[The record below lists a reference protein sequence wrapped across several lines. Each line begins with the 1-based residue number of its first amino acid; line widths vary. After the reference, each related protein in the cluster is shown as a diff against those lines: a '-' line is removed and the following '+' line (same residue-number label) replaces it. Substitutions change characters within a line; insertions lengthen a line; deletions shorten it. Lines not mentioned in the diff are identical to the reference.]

1 MKILVTGGAGF
12 IGGHLVETLV
22 QQGHNVIVVDNES
35 ATSSDKF
42 NWFDAA
48 ENYKINILDDEKM
61 EVIFSKGLDYVFHLA
76 AETKIQLA
84 VEQPEKCF
92 DSNITGTVKL
102 LELSKKHKV
111 KRVIVASSSSVYG
124 MNPIPNHE
132 LQIPDCLN
140 PYAASKLC
148 DEIICSTY
156 SKIYNLETISFRFFN
171 VFGER
176 MPNRGAYA
184 PVIAIFD
191 RQKLNNESMTITGD
205 GNQRRDFVYV
215 KDVVDALICGMTTT
229 NINCIGQAY
238 NVGNGTNISIN
249 EIAKFMK
256 GEYVYIPE
264 RKGDAKE
271 TLADLNKIKK
281 DLTWTPKVNVLDW
294 LNKFC
299 ENRYDNR

>member
-1 MKILVTGGAGF
+1 MRILVTGGAGF
-12 IGGHLVETLV
+12 IGGHLVETLL

-42 NWFDAA
+42 NWFDEA
-48 ENYKINILDDEKM
+48 ENHKIDILNEKEM
-61 EVIFSKGLDYVFHLA
+61 ETIFTKGLDYVFHLA

-84 VEQPEKCF
+84 VEEPEKCF
-92 DSNITGTVKL
+92 NSNITGTIKL
-102 LELSKKHKV
+102 LELCKKYNI

-124 MNPIPNHE
+124 MNDVPNHE
-132 LQIPDCLN
+132 SQIPDCLN

-191 RQKLNNESMTITGD
+191 RQKLNNENMTITGD
-205 GNQRRDFVYV
+205 GKQKRDFVYV
-215 KDVVDALICGMTTT
+215 KDVVSALIAGMNTD
-229 NINCIGQAY
+229 NKSCIGQYY

-249 EIAKFMK
+249 EIAKLM
-256 GEYVYIPE
+256 GGDYVYIPE
-264 RKGDAKE
+264 RKGDARE
-271 TLADLNKIKK
+271 TLADLTKIKN
-281 DLTWTPKVNVLDW
+281 DLNWIPKTNVLDW
-294 LNKFC
+294 LRKFC